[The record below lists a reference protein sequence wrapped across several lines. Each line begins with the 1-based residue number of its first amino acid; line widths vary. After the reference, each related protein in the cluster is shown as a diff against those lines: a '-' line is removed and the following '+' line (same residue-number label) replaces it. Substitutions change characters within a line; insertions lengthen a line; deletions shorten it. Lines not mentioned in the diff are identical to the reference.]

1 MYLSVFSARLGTRQ
15 GRGRKGV
22 GDVPSHF
29 LSSAGQHQELL
40 LKQITERQQAQA
52 CSWKVG
58 PGSDLFVHL
67 SLWRPLPFSIYSV
80 LQAGQDTLSYSY
92 LFPSLPCTDSTSLQS
107 SSSQAL
113 C

>member
-52 CSWKVG
+52 CS
-58 PGSDLFVHL
+58 
-67 SLWRPLPFSIYSV
+67 
-80 LQAGQDTLSYSY
+80 
-92 LFPSLPCTDSTSLQS
+92 
-107 SSSQAL
+107 
-113 C
+113 